1 MGKSSP
7 ITCKIPWALRKRIE
21 ADCMELGITM
31 SEWQRRAAEEKL
43 ARTGLTE
50 QLTEFEERLGPV
62 LIRVG
67 DSQQIMLAYLEQLIK
82 TFLLRVPSPGA
93 AETAK
98 GDAEAAAA
106 AEKAAKAAAV
116 PAWRMLVKTVQ
127 RQFGDEVSL
136 NGNGTQEREEL

>member
-7 ITCKIPWALRKRIE
+7 ITCKIPWSLRERIE
-21 ADCMELGITM
+21 ADSAELGITM

-82 TFLLRVPSPGA
+82 TVLLRVPAP
-93 AETAK
+93 
-98 GDAEAAAA
+98 GDAE
-106 AEKAAKAAAV
+106 AAKAAAV
-116 PAWRMLVKTVQ
+116 PAWAKLVKTVQ
-127 RQFGDEVSL
+127 KQFGDEQVSL
-136 NGNGTQEREEL
+136 NGNGTHEREEL

>member
-1 MGKSSP
+1 MGRSSP
-7 ITCKIPWALRKRIE
+7 ITCKIPWSLRKRIE
-21 ADCMELGITM
+21 ADAAELGITM

-50 QLTEFEERLGPV
+50 QLTEFEERLAPP

-82 TFLLRVPSPGA
+82 TALTRLPVP
-93 AETAK
+93 E
-98 GDAEAAAA
+98 DAEAA
-106 AEKAAKAAAV
+106 KTAAKL
-116 PAWRMLVKTVQ
+116 AWAKLVKTVQ
-127 RQFGDEVSL
+127 KQFGDEQVSL

>member
-7 ITCKIPWALRKRIE
+7 ITCKIPWSLRKRIE
-21 ADCMELGITM
+21 ADCAELGITM

-50 QLTEFEERLGPV
+50 QLTEFEERLSPV

-82 TFLLRVPSPGA
+82 TFLLRVPAPVDS
-93 AETAK
+93 EV
-98 GDAEAAAA
+98 
-106 AEKAAKAAAV
+106 AKAAAV

-127 RQFGDEVSL
+127 KQFGNEQVSL

>member
-1 MGKSSP
+1 MGRSSP
-7 ITCKIPWALRKRIE
+7 ITCKIPWSLRKRIE
-21 ADCMELGITM
+21 TDCTELGITM

-82 TFLLRVPSPGA
+82 TFLLRVPAPVDS
-93 AETAK
+93 EV
-98 GDAEAAAA
+98 
-106 AEKAAKAAAV
+106 AKAAAV
-116 PAWRMLVKTVQ
+116 PAWAKLVKTVQ
-127 RQFGDEVSL
+127 KQFGDEQVSL
-136 NGNGTQEREEL
+136 NGNGTHEREEL